1 MGLKVSLVVTFKI
14 SESDKAINKVQDY
27 QSALYLELQVALRNV
42 IGSSKVDD
50 LLERRDQLGAKVKE
64 TTIDKIHQLGIQLEC
79 VNIKDIMFPGPLKV
93 LFAEVMKAKKEGFAA
108 LKKARGETAA
118 LRNLANAAQMVQLW
132 ALQSSSGN
140 TVVVG
145 MASQVG

>member
-1 MGLKVSLVVTFKI
+1 MARL
-14 SESDKAINKVQDY
+14 
-27 QSALYLELQVALRNV
+27 SALIPSIRGEKIEMKPEAMHWIWTYPLQAIRYGMRMVTIYDYENGLRY
-42 IGSSKVDD
+42 S
-50 LLERRDQLGAKVKE
+50 QLGARVKE

-79 VNIKDIMFPGPLKV
+79 VNIKDILFPGPLKV